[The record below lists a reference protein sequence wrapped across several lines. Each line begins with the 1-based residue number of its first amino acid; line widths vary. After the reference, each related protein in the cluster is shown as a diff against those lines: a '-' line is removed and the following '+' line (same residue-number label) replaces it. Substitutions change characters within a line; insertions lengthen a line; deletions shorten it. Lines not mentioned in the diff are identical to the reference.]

1 MNIVSFDGDLVIA
14 FRGKYCEEDID
25 ECQTQPCKNGGQ
37 CRDMENGYTC
47 SCQGTNSQSDYKNT
61 FSVADPDLSDV
72 FGWIMVRIRLCNPD
86 PDPTSL

>member
-1 MNIVSFDGDLVIA
+1 MNTVSFDGDLVIA

-72 FGWIMVRIRLCNPD
+72 FAWIMVRIRLCNPD